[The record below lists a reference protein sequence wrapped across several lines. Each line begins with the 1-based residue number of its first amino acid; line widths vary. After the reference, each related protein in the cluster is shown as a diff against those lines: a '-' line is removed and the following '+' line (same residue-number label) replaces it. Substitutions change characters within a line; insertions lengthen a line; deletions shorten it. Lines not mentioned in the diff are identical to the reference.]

1 MSPISYN
8 LTSLI
13 LGFIIAGVI
22 ILLVRKDRLHTRYSL
37 WWLMIALGSIVL
49 GAFPRLIDRIA
60 AIFGVHYPPV
70 LLIIAGIGLIL
81 IKMLTMDIDRSEQ
94 ERKLRI
100 LVQRLAV
107 FEGEKPEE
115 PEKEKKTS

>member
-1 MSPISYN
+1 MRPISYN

>member
-1 MSPISYN
+1 MNPISYN

-13 LGFIIAGVI
+13 LGLVIAGVI

-70 LLIIAGIGLIL
+70 LLIVAGIGLIL

-115 PEKEKKTS
+115 PEKEEKTS

>member
-13 LGFIIAGVI
+13 LGLVIAGVI
-22 ILLVRKDRLHTRYSL
+22 ILLVRKDRLHARYSL

-70 LLIIAGIGLIL
+70 LLIVAGIGLIL

-115 PEKEKKTS
+115 TEKEKKTS

>member
-13 LGFIIAGVI
+13 LGLVIACVI

-60 AIFGVHYPPV
+60 VILGVHYPPV
-70 LLIIAGIGLIL
+70 LLIVAGIGLIL

-115 PEKEKKTS
+115 PEKEEKTS